1 MALKILACLFM
12 LIDHAG
18 YYFGDLI
25 PYPLYMG
32 MRSIGRLAFPLFAWM
47 VARSIHKTRNPFFYF
62 LRLACFA
69 VVSEVLFRALDLF
82 PALPIYPANVLI
94 TFSLSVVLVSGYQLA
109 TRSGLDM
116 IASLRP
122 IAPTNNTLPTPPR
135 FDVRIN
141 LGGIR
146 LDSRIGLLIG
156 LLMIFLAIMA
166 TSWLKSAPCFVPDY
180 DFYGLAAVLTFFII
194 QERCEEK
201 NWFKRSF
208 QFFLLLNFIFV
219 CTRMLIYGPANA
231 VAAMI
236 QVLSIAAIPIIFS
249 PLRDRRPGRAA
260 KYFFYLFYPLHV
272 LALALLRLLVTR

>member
-201 NWFKRSF
+201 KLVQTKFSVFFALKLHLRLHQNADLWPGQRRCSDDSSVVDRRHTHHFFPSARQTAGSGG
-208 QFFLLLNFIFV
+208 QIFFLFILS
-219 CTRMLIYGPANA
+219 TARSGAGL
-231 VAAMI
+231 AA
-236 QVLSIAAIPIIFS
+236 AAC
-249 PLRDRRPGRAA
+249 
-260 KYFFYLFYPLHV
+260 Y
-272 LALALLRLLVTR
+272 